1 MTGLLC
7 GRAGHR
13 GAWPRRG
20 NASHST
26 RGGRTSLPDATAF
39 RGPPPVPC
47 GWRLRA
53 WGRALPSLCRAWPQ
67 PSRWPVCRSG
77 RPAAAR
83 ASRPRPLP
91 PALVSGLRPLRR
103 HSVAWQPWVPVLRP
117 PFPEQPP
124 VRSALTLRSASRATS
139 SHRREVRVG
148 PASRPQTRWTPAAPR
163 RPESPHWGPE
173 SVSPLGHVSCNIRR
187 YGFALFP
194 RGAPWQPRRS
204 PIPTA
209 AEDGCRFLLQLRTN
223 LRRSSRWRLSSSC
236 GTTAPRCETESTT
249 SSSTRWAAPRPRA
262 SGLAHGAHL
271 GEAVPIPQ
279 AQPPAAPGEGESR
292 ARRAQVNR
300 QALEKP

>member
-1 MTGLLC
+1 MDGLVTAERGRGLGTRPTAHAGAGRRCRAPRPFAVRLRCPAGGAC
-7 GRAGHR
+7 GRGVGLSPRFAAP
-13 GAWPRRG
+13 GASPLGGRSAAPAVPRRPV
-20 NASHST
+20 
-26 RGGRTSLPDATAF
+26 LPDPVRSRRRSCPGYGLSVVTVS
-39 RGPPPVPC
+39 RG
-47 GWRLRA
+47 
-53 WGRALPSLCRAWPQ
+53 
-67 PSRWPVCRSG
+67 
-77 RPAAAR
+77 
-83 ASRPRPLP
+83 
-91 PALVSGLRPLRR
+91 
-103 HSVAWQPWVPVLRP
+103 SVPWVPVLRP
-117 PFPEQPP
+117 PSPEQPP

-148 PASRPQTRWTPAAPR
+148 PASRRQTRWTPAAPR

-223 LRRSSRWRLSSSC
+223 LRRSSHWRLSSSC

-262 SGLAHGAHL
+262 SGPAHGAHL

-292 ARRAQVNR
+292 ARRARVHR

>member
-26 RGGRTSLPDATAF
+26 RGGRTLLPGATAF

-53 WGRALPSLCRAWPQ
+53 RGRALPSLCRARRQ

-103 HSVAWQPWVPVLRP
+103 HSVAWQRALVPVLRP

-124 VRSALTLRSASRATS
+124 VRSALTLRSASRAMSTRCVRCTS
-139 SHRREVRVG
+139 ARPRVG
-148 PASRPQTRWTPAAPR
+148 RLAGPQP
-163 RPESPHWGPE
+163 RPEGP
-173 SVSPLGHVSCNIRR
+173 SLPT
-187 YGFALFP
+187 
-194 RGAPWQPRRS
+194 GAPSLCLRWVTFPVTSVDTVSRFFPGGPPGS
-204 PIPTA
+204 PDVPPS
-209 AEDGCRFLLQLRTN
+209 RQRLRMVVDFCC
-223 LRRSSRWRLSSSC
+223 S
-236 GTTAPRCETESTT
+236 
-249 SSSTRWAAPRPRA
+249 
-262 SGLAHGAHL
+262 
-271 GEAVPIPQ
+271 
-279 AQPPAAPGEGESR
+279 
-292 ARRAQVNR
+292 
-300 QALEKP
+300 